1 MWVDLKLSLSVKKTC
16 RFWLIKS
23 CEETQQNPRCKDV
36 NWQMVW
42 KHSNRKQ
49 IMGKWEALLQFALF
63 RQGYLLTTLTF
74 LAEVLFFFFLCF
86 NVNLYILFFLIL
98 LPFLYFFPA
107 NFPDSVV
114 ENLPADI
121 STGIYY
127 GWARLSHG
135 DVYKMVMSIG
145 WNPYYKNTKK
155 SMVSSWTCR

>member
-1 MWVDLKLSLSVKKTC
+1 
-16 RFWLIKS
+16 
-23 CEETQQNPRCKDV
+23 
-36 NWQMVW
+36 
-42 KHSNRKQ
+42 
-49 IMGKWEALLQFALF
+49 MGKWEALLQFALF

-74 LAEVLFFFFLCF
+74 LAEVIFFFFLCF
-86 NVNLYILFFLIL
+86 NVNLYN
-98 LPFLYFFPA
+98 LYFFPA

-127 GWARLSHG
+127 GWASLSHG